1 MTNWQIVL
9 HYWVGPSSETHL
21 LRFSPNKEIEDV
33 ESLGDV
39 LKKPSSATTFYIF
52 SIHTPKKSEKNRTA
66 WGRVKWI
73 PRTSHEQKSKGLII
87 SVQPEGTKAILH
99 VFLVVLSFHLGKI
112 PPPSAA
118 KKTVWRDP
126 IATGRHQSHLTKGE
140 SQATTRRLHEKCQI
154 RLVRL
159 GWAGNELQEID
170 LMKEGWNTLPTC
182 G

>member
-39 LKKPSSATTFYIF
+39 LRKPSSATTFYIF

-112 PPPSAA
+112 PCKNPPTVCRE
-118 KKTVWRDP
+118 KKQVGGIQLQLGDTN
-126 IATGRHQSHLTKGE
+126 LTSQKE
-140 SQATTRRLHEKCQI
+140 SLRLP
-154 RLVRL
+154 RADFMRNVRL
-159 GWAGNELQEID
+159 DLLGLVGQE
-170 LMKEGWNTLPTC
+170 MNFKR
-182 G
+182 